1 MLITLC
7 YIYLWL
13 RFQRHYTAVIR
24 TAEALRIPHNDRTLC
39 LCVCMYVC
47 MYVCDLQACVDLSKW
62 TLLGSSLICGRRLE
76 SIAFIIEATSRQKVP
91 ASPYRTNEKVL
102 NWSDYCL
109 PLAHSPGQPYRAVAE
124 ASLENFSRLGVAFME
139 DRLHMGNGLI
149 PEKIVSV
156 LLRETALRE
165 LFEQQQDGRR
175 IEAERH
181 SEPTEPRDSP
191 QPPRKSSLHLE
202 QQHMD
207 GHHLHLSSCHE
218 CLELENSTILSVKC
232 ASAENIP
239 DLPDDEEESG
249 RRNASGKP
257 PNLLVFTGGCEE
269 QFQKIRSLLEECV
282 DTERYA
288 IYHLRP
294 QQALSEPWLENTLL
308 LVLATDETLTPQLQL
323 RFLSYLS
330 HGGKLLGLS
339 SSLCPAGLTLQPRDA
354 QNDRICSLTFSRSD
368 STELQLSV
376 LSSGSV
382 YERDGAG
389 GGEVELWGQIS
400 ARDEPE
406 MAIVRVTHGED
417 SGEAIL
423 CQVRLETAPDAHD
436 AQGSAGFSEL
446 KMSNG
451 RRYEVLTEILTSL
464 GLSCELSQVPPH
476 SPIYLLSTDT
486 EQTGSFLRW
495 LQEQAGG
502 SGGVLRSAAGVL
514 KVVWAGDEPPDLCE
528 GEQVL
533 HTEPP
538 QSFSEH
544 FSLQMYR
551 QHLQTQRLGRT
562 VLYADVTSSTMSM
575 LDGLMSQSPQET
587 GLIAIAARQTQGKGR
602 GGNAWLSPLGC
613 AMFTLHLQLSVDSR
627 LGQRIPFLQHL
638 AALAVVESVR
648 TLPGY
653 EDVDLRLKWPNDIY
667 YSNLMKLGGVL
678 VNSTVTGRTFSLL
691 IGCGFNVSNSNP
703 TVCINDLVLQQNRE
717 HGLGLDVLASDQLI
731 ARSVT
736 LLERF
741 VSDFQLRGPQAL
753 LQLYYS
759 RWVHSGTRV
768 RLWSEDGPEAQVLG
782 LDENGFLQVRTGDQ
796 VVSVQ
801 PDGNSFDMLRNLVVT
816 KTR

>member
-1 MLITLC
+1 
-7 YIYLWL
+7 
-13 RFQRHYTAVIR
+13 
-24 TAEALRIPHNDRTLC
+24 
-39 LCVCMYVC
+39 
-47 MYVCDLQACVDLSKW
+47 
-62 TLLGSSLICGRRLE
+62 
-76 SIAFIIEATSRQKVP
+76 
-91 ASPYRTNEKVL
+91 
-102 NWSDYCL
+102 
-109 PLAHSPGQPYRAVAE
+109 
-124 ASLENFSRLGVAFME
+124 ME

-156 LLRETALRE
+156 LLRETVLGE
-165 LFEQQQDGRR
+165 LFEQQQDARR
-175 IEAERH
+175 IET
-181 SEPTEPRDSP
+181 EPTEPRDSP

-339 SSLCPAGLTLQPRDA
+339 SSLCPAGLTLRPRDA

-400 ARDEPE
+400 AQDERE

-417 SGEAIL
+417 SGEAVL

-486 EQTGSFLRW
+486 VRDSS
-495 LQEQAGG
+495 A
-502 SGGVLRSAAGVL
+502 SAA
-514 KVVWAGDEPPDLCE
+514 
-528 GEQVL
+528 L
-533 HTEPP
+533 HTVQLDSQINRKITVSTCP
-538 QSFSEH
+538 FSEH
-544 FSLQMYR
+544 FSLQTYR

-613 AMFTLHLQLSVDSR
+613 AMFTLHLQLPVDSR

-653 EDVDLRLKWPNDIY
+653 EVHTHVIVSAPLKCLISRKKSRFFSKNQHDYKCDIDFIQQF
-667 YSNLMKLGGVL
+667 NKQVNIKEQVIGVFEKYL
-678 VNSTVTGRTFSLL
+678 FCSL
-691 IGCGFNVSNSNP
+691 
-703 TVCINDLVLQQNRE
+703 
-717 HGLGLDVLASDQLI
+717 
-731 ARSVT
+731 
-736 LLERF
+736 
-741 VSDFQLRGPQAL
+741 
-753 LQLYYS
+753 
-759 RWVHSGTRV
+759 
-768 RLWSEDGPEAQVLG
+768 
-782 LDENGFLQVRTGDQ
+782 
-796 VVSVQ
+796 
-801 PDGNSFDMLRNLVVT
+801 
-816 KTR
+816 